1 MRHTTPRRACLA
13 VSMEAESTRHDAP
26 ASLLHSC
33 CAQVPFA
40 DRMPLQAAV
49 AASVYGRRPNMP
61 SGTPPLLAA
70 LVARCWHA
78 TPAERPPFE
87 SVQAA
92 LAELRGSC
100 MRRSLSIGSLGELKG
115 PTPAREVLG
124 GGGDVGGGDG
134 GGGGGGGGDGGGGFG
149 AAGAL
154 TAEEAAWLD
163 APLGHPVYGPGAAS
177 NIGW

>member
-49 AASVYGRRPNMP
+49 AASVYGRRPNLP

-100 MRRSLSIGSLGELKG
+100 MRRSLSIGSLGELRFIVSRCIGSAHVLTQSKKSNG
-115 PTPAREVLG
+115 GSLSRLCIIPTYR
-124 GGGDVGGGDG
+124 
-134 GGGGGGGGDGGGGFG
+134 
-149 AAGAL
+149 
-154 TAEEAAWLD
+154 
-163 APLGHPVYGPGAAS
+163 Y
-177 NIGW
+177 